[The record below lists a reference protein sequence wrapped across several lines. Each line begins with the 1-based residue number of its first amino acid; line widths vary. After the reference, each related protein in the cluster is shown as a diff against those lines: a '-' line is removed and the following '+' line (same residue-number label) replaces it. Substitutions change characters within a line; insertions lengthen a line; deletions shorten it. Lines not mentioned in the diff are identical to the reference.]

1 MAYNNNYQNQR
12 SNQGRYNN
20 APQMPA
26 EIRALPLPEDYVDA
40 AEAVMRKLAV
50 NNRKI
55 TTSKIRN
62 LLSLVTDIYNIE
74 NLRDGAELLS
84 DSRTALTMMR
94 IRVVYEAGREQT
106 VKEFVTEAKLLEYIK
121 GIGKDRQKLI
131 DFAHYMEALVAYHR
145 YLIGGREG

>member
-1 MAYNNNYQNQR
+1 MAYNNNFSQRNFNQR
-12 SNQGRYNN
+12 PA
-20 APQMPA
+20 APQPP

-40 AEAVMRKLAV
+40 AEAVMRKLS
-50 NNRKI
+50 NNSKKI

-62 LLSLVTDIYNIE
+62 LLSLVSDIYNVE
-74 NLRDGAELLS
+74 NLRDASELLP
-84 DSRTALTMMR
+84 DSKTALTMMR

-121 GIGKDRQKLI
+121 GIGNDREKLI

>member
-1 MAYNNNYQNQR
+1 MAYNNNFSQRNFNQR
-12 SNQGRYNN
+12 PA
-20 APQMPA
+20 APQPP
-26 EIRALPLPEDYVDA
+26 EIRALLLPEDYVDA
-40 AEAVMRKLAV
+40 AEAVMRKLS
-50 NNRKI
+50 NNSKKI

-62 LLSLVTDIYNIE
+62 LLSLVSDIYNVE
-74 NLRDGAELLS
+74 NLRDASELLP
-84 DSRTALTMMR
+84 DSKTALTMMR

-121 GIGKDRQKLI
+121 GIGNDREKLI